1 MKISYLK
8 ALAERAVK
16 TFCQSLV
23 AILGAGATDL
33 LSVGWEQALS
43 VAGLAAVLSVLTSV
57 GSAGFGPNDGPSLS
71 GERLEP

>member
-16 TFCQSLV
+16 TFCQALV
-23 AILGAGATDL
+23 AVLGAGATDL
-33 LSVGWEQALS
+33 LSVGWGQALS
-43 VAGLAAVLSVLTSV
+43 VAGMAALLSVLTSV
-57 GSAGFGPNDGPSLS
+57 ASAGFGNGDGPSLT